1 MQQSVLHRRAIH
13 AGSWYSSSELD
24 EQLSDWL
31 QKVDQNHFPAKAII
45 SPHAGYQYC
54 GACAAFAY
62 KQIDPQSTE
71 RIFILGPS
79 HHIRLNGCALSPT
92 QIYKTPFYDLRI
104 DQDVYEELRMTN
116 QFQSMTLAADEDE
129 HSIEMQLPFIAKIME
144 SKRSTGFS
152 IVPILVGSLSTE
164 KEHLYGQILSKYLLD
179 PGNVTIISS
188 DFCHWGN
195 RFSFQF
201 YNKAWGEIHQSI
213 KKLDEMGMNIIEAID
228 PAGFAKYLQQYRNT
242 ICGRHPIAVLL
253 NAIKEVSKID
263 NSVSGSLRFLKYAQS
278 SQCLRMRDSSVSYAA
293 ASYKMI

>member
-13 AGSWYSSSELD
+13 AGSWYSSSASELD

-179 PGNVTIISS
+179 P
-188 DFCHWGN
+188 
-195 RFSFQF
+195 
-201 YNKAWGEIHQSI
+201 AWGEIHQSI

>member
-1 MQQSVLHRRAIH
+1 M
-13 AGSWYSSSELD
+13 
-24 EQLSDWL
+24 
-31 QKVDQNHFPAKAII
+31 I
-45 SPHAGYQYC
+45 S
-54 GACAAFAY
+54 FTL
-62 KQIDPQSTE
+62 I
-71 RIFILGPS
+71 
-79 HHIRLNGCALSPT
+79 
-92 QIYKTPFYDLRI
+92 
-104 DQDVYEELRMTN
+104 VYEELRMTN

-213 KKLDEMGMNIIEAID
+213 KKLDEMV
-228 PAGFAKYLQQYRNT
+228 RNK
-242 ICGRHPIAVLL
+242 
-253 NAIKEVSKID
+253 N
-263 NSVSGSLRFLKYAQS
+263 
-278 SQCLRMRDSSVSYAA
+278 
-293 ASYKMI
+293 